1 MKRKLYET
9 LIKKYG
15 NKFAITMA
23 AAKRAEN
30 LNELSRPLI
39 KTDETNLVTIAF
51 EEMAD
56 GYVEIKNSEMLKV
69 LSANVKY
76 TRSAGKESV

>member
-1 MKRKLYET
+1 MKRDVYET
-9 LIKKYG
+9 LINKYG

-30 LNELSRPLI
+30 LNELSRPLV
-39 KTDETNLVTIAF
+39 KTNETNLISIAF
-51 EEMAD
+51 EEMAE
-56 GYVEIKNSEMLKV
+56 GYVEIKNAEMLKV

-76 TRSAGKESV
+76 SKHIGGKSV